1 MWEDEREGSVPVAMS
16 LINLI
21 PAALRALPRD
31 AVVLF
36 LTRFLRLFAY
46 GALSVVLVFHLVS
59 LGLTT
64 AQVGLLLTLTLAGDI
79 AISLLLTTRADQTG
93 RRRTLIVGAIL
104 MTGAGIAFASTHN
117 LLFLIVAGTIGV
129 ISPSGNEVGPFL
141 SIEQAA
147 LSHVVSA
154 RSRTEVF
161 AWYTLAGSVATAL
174 GALCG
179 GAASGI
185 VQKASFSASDSYR
198 AVVLLYSALGLALAF
213 LFLTL
218 SSSTE
223 VRDSTPEEGVAAA
236 RKFLGVRHSRSIVFK
251 LSSLFA
257 LDSFAGGYVVQS
269 FSAYWF
275 YLRFGVQPVTLGVIF
290 FWANV
295 LAGVSA
301 LLASRLASRIGLV
314 KTMVVTHLPSNVL
327 LILVPLMPN
336 LTLAVVVLLIRFSI
350 SQMDVPTRQSYTMAV
365 VRPEE
370 RSAAGGITGVAR
382 TTGAAISPIFAGF
395 LFSRPALIDVPFFI
409 AGILKIGY
417 DLALYRGFAAVRP
430 PEEADSSEVKVG
442 QARIRS

>member
-1 MWEDEREGSVPVAMS
+1 MS
-16 LINLI
+16 LIDLM
-21 PAALRALPRD
+21 PVALRALPRD
-31 AVVLF
+31 AALLF

-46 GALSVVLVFHLVS
+46 GALSVILVFYLVS
-59 LGLTT
+59 LGLTES
-64 AQVGLLLTLTLAGDI
+64 QVGLLLTLTLSGDI
-79 AISLLLTTRADQTG
+79 AISLLLTTRADRIG

-104 MTGAGIAFASTHN
+104 MAGAGIAFASTHN

-154 RSRTEVF
+154 ESRTEVF

-174 GALCG
+174 GALSG
-179 GAASGI
+179 GMASGI
-185 VQKASFSASDSYR
+185 FQKASFSASDSYR
-198 AVVLLYSALGLALAF
+198 AVVLLYAALGVALAF
-213 LFLTL
+213 LFLSL
-218 SSSTE
+218 SSSAE
-223 VRDSTPEEGVAAA
+223 VRDSVTEEGSAA
-236 RKFLGVRHSRSIVFK
+236 RKFLGVGHSRSIICK

-257 LDSFAGGYVVQS
+257 LDSFAGGFVVQS
-269 FSAYWF
+269 FAAYWF
-275 YLRFGVQPVTLGVIF
+275 YLRFGVQPVKLGVIF

-295 LAGVSA
+295 LAGISA

-327 LILVPLMPN
+327 LIIVPLMPN

-382 TTGAAISPIFAGF
+382 TAGAAISPIFAGF
-395 LFSRPALIDVPFFI
+395 LFSRPRLIDVPFFI

-430 PEEADSSEVKVG
+430 PEEAD
-442 QARIRS
+442 